1 VRCRHP
7 RKGASMTAIIDYIK
21 NLFARVAPAATDE
34 HCPYCLGLGYDYSG
48 LICIC
53 VREKK

>member
-1 VRCRHP
+1 
-7 RKGASMTAIIDYIK
+7 MTAIIEYIK
-21 NLFARVAPAATDE
+21 RLFARVEPADTDE

-53 VREKK
+53 VRDKK